1 MTPGKDSREI
11 NQPASRNIKQREKK
25 HLKGRRSGGYATE
38 DLVRLLQKQQL
49 DRLDKL
55 YDAVRTRPRYLDV
68 RIYPS
73 SLSFKRQYIK

>member
-1 MTPGKDSREI
+1 MTPGKDSRQI

-25 HLKGRRSGGYATE
+25 HLKGRRSSGGYATE

-73 SLSFKRQYIK
+73 PLSYI

>member
-1 MTPGKDSREI
+1 MTPGKDSRQI
-11 NQPASRNIKQREKK
+11 NQPASRNIKEQQREKK

-73 SLSFKRQYIK
+73 PSLI